1 MCFSLHSK
9 ILQFDKNVFLL
20 YSVNLF
26 EKTIILNTAIQGRD
40 PLKQI
45 NSGVLVQVYFFEPFI
60 EEFVVK

>member
-45 NSGVLVQVYFFEPFI
+45 NSGVLVPVYFFEPFI

>member
-26 EKTIILNTAIQGRD
+26 EKTIILNTAILP
-40 PLKQI
+40 PLKQT
-45 NSGVLVQVYFFEPFI
+45 NSGVLVQVYLFEPFI